1 MRIQLA
7 LVAVGFTCTL
17 LLAVPSR
24 ASESREIVTT
34 CERVIRNSAES
45 YGGPALGSAAAEA
58 NFRECWEG
66 AILSRDGV
74 PANLRK
80 MCDGEVERSGRHLG
94 SREGDATHR
103 QCRER
108 EMARTA
114 PVLAAARACLAEL
127 RGGDAK
133 FGAAAWDR
141 TYDGCMQRSGV
152 DRSGVTEAEPK
163 PFGRGKVQ
171 AYLNALYHG
180 DLPKLRAIDAEL
192 SQKLG
197 AMYQV
202 PGYKASLLQQV
213 LANYLIHYPVA
224 FRNCLPADS
233 PKVRI
238 GEAGERITTRGG
250 IEVARQTFDTR
261 RDVPVARHRYPLAT
275 RVKPDAEQSDIEDRL
290 LKGLSGVDL
299 EELRSRHVNQVVA
312 EVMNGL
318 QCTDPVVKQLDSNL
332 IRFAP
337 VLLPP

>member
-7 LVAVGFTCTL
+7 LVAVGLTCTL

-45 YGGPALGSAAAEA
+45 YGGPALGSAASEA

-202 PGYKASLLQQV
+202 PRVQGLAAAAGARELSDSL
-213 LANYLIHYPVA
+213 PG
-224 FRNCLPADS
+224 CLPEL
-233 PKVRI
+233 PPGR
-238 GEAGERITTRGG
+238 
-250 IEVARQTFDTR
+250 F
-261 RDVPVARHRYPLAT
+261 
-275 RVKPDAEQSDIEDRL
+275 AESEDRR
-290 LKGLSGVDL
+290 GRRAHHDARWDRGSPPDL
-299 EELRSRHVNQVVA
+299 RHS
-312 EVMNGL
+312 
-318 QCTDPVVKQLDSNL
+318 T
-332 IRFAP
+332 
-337 VLLPP
+337 